1 MVSVKNRVWQLF
13 IAECG
18 YNFTLCCTFVVHNQN
33 QIKNK
38 DYMPQVSKRGEL
50 MPASPIRRLVP
61 LANDAIA
68 RGLKVYRLNIGQP
81 DVPIPPEALEA
92 LHHIDR
98 KVLEYSPSEGLY
110 SLRAKLKEYYHR
122 FNIDVDVDDIIVTT
136 GGSEAVLFA
145 FMACLDPGDEIIVP
159 EPAYANYMAFAI
171 SAGAKIVTIPSSI
184 DNGFELPP
192 VEDFEKLITPRTK
205 GILICNPNNP
215 TGYLYT
221 MKEMLQIRDLVM
233 KHNLFLFSDE
243 VYREFCYTGAPYI
256 SAFHLPGI
264 EENVVLIDS
273 VSKRYNECGIRIGA
287 LITKH
292 KELKKN
298 VMKFCQARLSPPL
311 LGQIVAEASID
322 TSHDYMLATYNE
334 YVERRKFLI
343 DQINRIPGCY
353 SPIPMGAFYT
363 VVKLPVD
370 DADKFCQWCLKD
382 FEYEGQTIFMAP
394 ASGFYTTP
402 GRGRDEVRM
411 AYVLNKE
418 DLGRAM
424 EVLRQALRAY
434 PGRTEV
440 SL

>member
-1 MVSVKNRVWQLF
+1 MLPKVS
-13 IAECG
+13 
-18 YNFTLCCTFVVHNQN
+18 H
-33 QIKNK
+33 
-38 DYMPQVSKRGEL
+38 RGEI

-61 LANDAIA
+61 LANEAIK
-68 RGLKVYRLNIGQP
+68 RGIKVYRLNIGQP
-81 DVPIPPEALEA
+81 DVPTPKEGLEA
-92 LHHIDR
+92 LKGINR
-98 KVLEYSPSEGLY
+98 EVLEYSPSEGLF
-110 SLRAKLKEYYHR
+110 SLRVKLKEYYHR
-122 FNIDVDVDDIIVTT
+122 YNIEVDTDDIIITT

-171 SAGAKIVTIPSSI
+171 SAGAKIVTVPSTI

-192 VEDFEKLITPRTK
+192 IEKFEELITPRTK

-221 MKEMLQIRDLVM
+221 MKEMLQIRDLVL

-264 EENVVLIDS
+264 EKQVVLIDS

-292 KELKKN
+292 PELKKN

-322 TSHDYMLATYNE
+322 TSKEYMLETYNE

-343 DQINRIPGCY
+343 DQLNQIPGCY

-370 DADKFCQWCLKD
+370 DADRFCEWCLRE
-382 FEYEGQTIFMAP
+382 FEYEGETIFMAP
-394 ASGFYTTP
+394 ASGFYSTP
-402 GRGRDEVRM
+402 NIGHDQVRM

-418 DLGRAM
+418 DLGKAM
-424 EVLRQALRAY
+424 TVLRHALESY
-434 PGRTEV
+434 PGRTMMK
-440 SL
+440 